1 MSSMYKLAATYTVQ
15 NHPSVNC
22 CGICD
27 LINSVR
33 YEGSLFWSAQTV
45 IIDELAFQ
53 VKINHFKSCV
63 MFHGILQML
72 IFYSVKP
79 RHEILGILP

>member
-1 MSSMYKLAATYTVQ
+1 M
-15 NHPSVNC
+15 
-22 CGICD
+22 
-27 LINSVR
+27 
-33 YEGSLFWSAQTV
+33 YEGSLFWSAPTV

-79 RHEILGILP
+79 QHEVLGTLP